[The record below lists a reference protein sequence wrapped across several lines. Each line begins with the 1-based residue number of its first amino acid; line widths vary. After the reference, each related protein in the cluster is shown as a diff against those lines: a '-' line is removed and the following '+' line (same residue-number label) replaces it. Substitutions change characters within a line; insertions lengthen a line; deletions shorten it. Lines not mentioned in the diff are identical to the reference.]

1 MTNDG
6 TPTFTAYDRSEI
18 DAELSH
24 WDTIKANWNDV
35 ELDRVEDGCFYPM
48 RDMCQRLGDLTE
60 ETRVRVANMSDELDA
75 I

>member
-1 MTNDG
+1 MANGG

-24 WDTIKANWNDV
+24 WDTIKANWDDA
-35 ELDRVEDGCFYPM
+35 ELNRVEDKCFYPM

-60 ETRVRVANMSDELDA
+60 ETRMKVANMSDELDA